1 MTNTLEIL
9 VENLGRPGR
18 MISASKSGY
27 QLRHPNNIVIF
38 NANIAIVRYNKI
50 WYGDLDLTADKD
62 LLLKCSKEI
71 GKPLY
76 IFYETDLRFQNE
88 LLNVL
93 EAVRSCFKYY
103 IVDGNENEI
112 IEYVK

>member
-38 NANIAIVRYNKI
+38 NANIAIVGYNKI

-62 LLLKCSKEI
+62 LL
-71 GKPLY
+71 
-76 IFYETDLRFQNE
+76 
-88 LLNVL
+88 
-93 EAVRSCFKYY
+93 
-103 IVDGNENEI
+103 
-112 IEYVK
+112 